1 MESHI
6 DPDFRKCYLA
16 LPKEVRRTAL
26 ADYLLWQADPFSN
39 SLHFKEINKKESVW
53 SVRAGIGYRV
63 FDSIHEWGGW
73 KLWASEELRQMP
85 LKAQLDHWLR
95 VLVERSAEIK
105 QFKENGLEIILDCT
119 LATRVYCLYLPAEL
133 QAQLAELGV
142 DLEVTVY
149 SRLRRMTRR
158 QERNILRHR

>member
-1 MESHI
+1 MANDETTSSATLI
-6 DPDFRKCYLA
+6 ILGYDLDPDQVSQALNLVPSQAWRKGENSKYT
-16 LPKEVRRTAL
+16 RRDGT
-26 ADYLLWQADPFSN
+26 
-39 SLHFKEINKKESVW
+39 V
-53 SVRAGIGYRV
+53 GV

-95 VLVERSAEIK
+95 VLVEHSAEIK